1 MFLVVLARRRKLSI
15 QKWKAKL
22 NAQDIQP
29 RIILYDAT
37 LYEALTNEY
46 ECHWPQKYSSKLRN
60 LMKKTTSME
69 QFVEENVSEIKNL
82 SKLS

>member
-1 MFLVVLARRRKLSI
+1 LFNDSDLKIVKSSWSDTGQMFLVVLARRRKLSI

-46 ECHWPQKYSSKLRN
+46 ECHWP
-60 LMKKTTSME
+60 
-69 QFVEENVSEIKNL
+69 
-82 SKLS
+82 